1 MIGARANLAQ
11 LPFWREPMKKLAISL
26 LALGLMQAGA
36 ARAQDITIALVGPI
50 TGANAAFGEQMQH
63 GAEAAVKAINA
74 KGGVMGKKFN
84 LLVGDDACDP
94 KQAVSVANQMAG
106 KKVVAIIGHFCSGS
120 SIPASNVYAE
130 EGILQIT
137 PASTN
142 PQFTE
147 RGLTNVFR
155 TCGRD
160 DQQGKVGA
168 EYIAKNFKG
177 KPVAVVDD
185 KSAYGKG
192 LADEARKNLKALG
205 VAVTLDEQINAG
217 EKDFSALV
225 AKMKQANVAVVYF
238 GGYQVEAGLI
248 TRQARSAGL
257 QAQIMA
263 GDALATKE
271 FWQIAGPAGEGFIF
285 TNGPD
290 TRTLP
295 SAKDAVA
302 EFRKGGYEPEGY
314 TLYTYAAVQAL
325 AQAIEK
331 SKSTKLAD
339 LTKALHANKF
349 DTVNGQIGFDQKGD
363 LVGAGYVFFKWHD
376 GDYKQM

>member
-1 MIGARANLAQ
+1 
-11 LPFWREPMKKLAISL
+11 MKKLAVGL
-26 LALGLMQAGA
+26 LALGLAQAGI
-36 ARAQDITIALVGPI
+36 ARAQDITIAMVGPVS
-50 TGANAAFGEQMQH
+50 GANAAFGEQMQR
-63 GAEAAVKAINA
+63 GAEEAVKAINA

-84 LLVGDDACDP
+84 LLIGDDACDP

-120 SIPASNVYAE
+120 SIPASNVYNE
-130 EGILQIT
+130 EGMLQIT

-147 RGLTNVFR
+147 RGLNNVFR

-168 EYIAKNFKG
+168 AYIAKTFKG
-177 KPVAVVDD
+177 KPIAVVDD

-205 VAVTLDEQINAG
+205 VTVTLDEEINAG

-225 AKMKQANVAVVYF
+225 AKLKQANVAAIYF

-248 TRQARSAGL
+248 TRQARGAGL
-257 QAQIMA
+257 NAQIIA
-263 GDALATKE
+263 GDALTTKE
-271 FWQIAGPAGEGFIF
+271 FWQIAGPAGEGFMM

-290 TRTLP
+290 VRLNP
-295 SAKDAVA
+295 NAKDAVA
-302 EFRKGGYEPEGY
+302 AFKKQGYDPEGY
-314 TLYTYAAVQAL
+314 TLYAYAAVQVL
-325 AQAIEK
+325 AQAIEAA
-331 SKSTKLAD
+331 KSTKLAD
-339 LTKALHANKF
+339 ITKVMHAQKF
-349 DTVNGQIGFDQKGD
+349 NTVMGSLGFDQKGD
-363 LVGAGYVFFKWHD
+363 PIGADYVFYKWHD
-376 GDYKQM
+376 GDYSQL

>member
-1 MIGARANLAQ
+1 
-11 LPFWREPMKKLAISL
+11 MKKLAISL

-74 KGGVMGKKFN
+74 KGGVMGKKFT

-106 KKVVAIIGHFCSGS
+106 KKVAAIIGHFCSGS

-177 KPVAVVDD
+177 KPIAVVDD

-225 AKMKQANVAVVYF
+225 AKLKQANVAVIYF

-248 TRQARSAGL
+248 TRQARAAGL

-325 AQAIEK
+325 AQAIDK
-331 SKSTKLAD
+331 TKSTKLAD

-349 DTVNGQIGFDQKGD
+349 DTVNGQIGFDPKGD